1 MWVVKLNG
9 GNFLKF
15 NNGSFE
21 GVALDSGDVI
31 ASVTP
36 TNYTANDTDDATTHL
51 SAIDSALGTLDGRSL
66 NSLSDVDFTA
76 GNGIDGYVL
85 KYNFAD
91 SQWEAQQ
98 DAGGNSFTSELVVDN
113 SGTDTTIAQV
123 GTEKRQTFLVKNGAN
138 NVTITL
144 PESTDVGDGYE
155 IVVKR
160 AGTGTVTV
168 TRAGDSDTIDEEVS
182 ISIPAQYS
190 SATFLAEDGIGYW
203 II

>member
-15 NNGSFE
+15 NNGSLE
-21 GVALDSGDVI
+21 GVALDSGDVT
-31 ASVTP
+31 ASHTP
-36 TNYTANDTDDATTHL
+36 TNYTANNTDDATTHL
-51 SAIDSALGTLDGRSL
+51 SAIDSALGTLDARSL

-76 GNGIDGYVL
+76 GAGIDGYVL
-85 KYNFAD
+85 KYSDAN

-98 DAGGNSFTSELVVDN
+98 DVGGNSFTSEFTVDN
-113 SGTDTTIAQV
+113 SGTDTTITQV
-123 GTEKRQTFLVKNGAN
+123 GTEKRQTVIVKNGAN

-144 PESTDVGDGYE
+144 PDSTDVGDGYE
-155 IVVKR
+155 IIVKR

-168 TRAGDSDTIDEEVS
+168 ARAGVTDTIDGEVS

-190 SATFLAEDGIGYW
+190 SATFVAEDGVGYW